1 MSGPG
6 EGRPAAVLVADSFL
20 VADGRVRGPALH
32 RERFTRSCARHGV
45 DAGAFFDAWVAGLP
59 REGRW
64 FPRCELR
71 ADGAPHSFALHSL
84 LRPAPPQGGPMRVM
98 VYDGPDPRREPWT
111 KGPDL
116 ERLGE
121 LRSAAVA
128 AGADEALLTA
138 ADGTVLEAAYMSLLW
153 WEDDILCV
161 PPADLPVLPSVTVAL
176 LRTIA
181 ARRGITVAER
191 RRTLPELAGREA
203 WLVNALHG
211 IRPVRSWLP
220 PGPPAGGAVK
230 ASDWQRE
237 LRDLAQPLPGR

>member
-1 MSGPG
+1 MTGL
-6 EGRPAAVLVADSFL
+6 LVADSFL
-20 VADGRVRGPALH
+20 VADGRVRGLALH

-45 DAGAFFDAWVAGLP
+45 DAGAFFDSWVAGLP

-71 ADGAPHSFALHSL
+71 ADGALHSL
-84 LRPAPPQGGPMRVM
+84 SRPAPQQGGPMRVM

-138 ADGTVLEAAYMSLLW
+138 ADGTVLEAAYMRLLW

-176 LRTIA
+176 LRTMA

-191 RRTLPELAGREA
+191 RRTLADLAGREA

-211 IRPVRSWLP
+211 IRPVLAWLA
-220 PGPPAGGAVK
+220 PGPPTGVAAR
-230 ASDWQRE
+230 AADWQYE
-237 LRDLAQPLPGR
+237 LLALAEPLDGR